1 MPRPT
6 ADRAADL
13 VRATF
18 PLGAL
23 ALLALGRPG
32 SALGLAIMTVTV
44 LVLRRAPAPAAAHLV
59 FLVPLAIDVWLT
71 ATGAMARL
79 DREDTVGH
87 VILPAAVTPL
97 LFHLAVHAGVLAP
110 PRATRAGLVAAG
122 VGAAALTVA
131 LGSAYELVEA
141 ACDAVVGTNMSLGYH
156 DTILDLTADACGAA
170 LGGLLVARGLRHG
183 ARARP
188 ALEVADAP
196 RDRLAA

>member
-1 MPRPT
+1 VPRLT
-6 ADRAADL
+6 ADRVADAI
-13 VRATF
+13 RASF

-23 ALLALGRPG
+23 AMLALGRPA
-32 SALGLAIMTVTV
+32 SALGLTIVSVTV
-44 LVLRRAPAPAAAHLV
+44 LVLRRAPAPTVAHLV
-59 FLVPLAIDVWLT
+59 FLVPLAVDVWLT

-110 PRATRAGLVAAG
+110 PRAARAGLAAAA

-141 ACDAVVGTNMSLGYH
+141 GCDAVFGTNMSLGYH
-156 DTILDLTADACGAA
+156 DTVLDLAADACGAV
-170 LGGLLVARGLRHG
+170 LGGALLARTLRRGGLGRRGL
-183 ARARP
+183 A
-188 ALEVADAP
+188 VADPP